1 MRRSRTLTA
10 SDALS
15 RMTSNPFAKDRLF
28 IMTDPDTMDP
38 VGTGHSRKRP
48 EISGLIRKERTLP
61 LAALTMLAFV
71 AYGDRLSSGLA
82 SPLVL
87 VVIFAWL
94 FGVILT
100 AALAVVR
107 HADELAERMGE
118 PYGTLIL
125 TLTIT
130 AIEVV
135 AISAVMFHGD
145 NNPTLV
151 RDTLFAVIM
160 IILNGMVGLSL
171 LLGAW
176 RRPEQRHNLQGAN
189 AYLGLIVPL
198 ATLSLILPEF
208 EPTPSGP
215 AISSAHQTV
224 LVFMSIGLYGV
235 FLMLQTGRHRP
246 YFTNHRAPTHAP
258 AAREHQPSGQPLI
271 LHAALLFAYM
281 VPVVYL
287 VDHLARPIDYV
298 VETLHAPMALG
309 GVVMAV
315 LVATPEAISAVRAAI
330 ADHLQRSVNIFLGS
344 VLSTIGLTVPV
355 MLAISHLS
363 GHSIVLG
370 LGRTET
376 IMLVLTLAVSM
387 ITFAS
392 GRTNVMQG
400 FVHLMLFVTYLLLII
415 EG

>member
-1 MRRSRTLTA
+1 
-10 SDALS
+10 
-15 RMTSNPFAKDRLF
+15 
-28 IMTDPDTMDP
+28 MDP
-38 VGTGHSRKRP
+38 VDAAV
-48 EISGLIRKERTLP
+48 RKERAGMAGLFRRERALP
-61 LAALTMLAFV
+61 VAALTTLAFA

-82 SPLVL
+82 NPVL
-87 VVIFAWL
+87 LAVLFAWL

-100 AALAVVR
+100 AALSVVR
-107 HADELAERMGE
+107 HADELAERLGE

-151 RDTLFAVIM
+151 RDTLFAVVM

-176 RRPEQRHNLQGAN
+176 RRPQQRHNLQGAN

-198 ATLSLILPEF
+198 ATLSLILPEY
-208 EPTPSGP
+208 EPSPSGP
-215 AISSAHQTV
+215 AISSAHQAV
-224 LVFMSIGLYGV
+224 LVVMSIALYV
-235 FLMLQTGRHRP
+235 AFLVLQTGRHKLF
-246 YFTNHRAPTHAP
+246 FTNGRQSHAAGPASAPGPAP
-258 AAREHQPSGQPLI
+258 AHRSSGQPLI
-271 LHAALLFAYM
+271 RHAALLFAYM

-298 VETLHAPMALG
+298 IETLRAPVALG

-315 LVATPEAISAVRAAI
+315 LVATPEAISAVRAAV

-344 VLSTIGLTVPV
+344 VLSTIGLTVPA

-370 LGRTET
+370 LGRAET
-376 IMLVLTLAVSM
+376 VMLVLTLAVSM

-400 FVHLMLFVTYLLLII
+400 FVHLMLFVTYLLLVA

>member
-1 MRRSRTLTA
+1 
-10 SDALS
+10 
-15 RMTSNPFAKDRLF
+15 
-28 IMTDPDTMDP
+28 MTDPDTMDP
-38 VGTGHSRKRP
+38 VGDALRKERP
-48 EISGLIRKERTLP
+48 GIAGLVRKERTLP
-61 LAALTMLAFV
+61 VAVLTMLAFV
-71 AYGDRLSSGLA
+71 AYGDRLSSGLGN
-82 SPLVL
+82 PVL
-87 VVIFAWL
+87 LAVLFAWL
-94 FGVILT
+94 FGVILM
-100 AALAVVR
+100 AALSVVR
-107 HADELAERMGE
+107 HADELAERLGE

-151 RDTLFAVIM
+151 RDTLFAVVM

-176 RRPEQRHNLQGAN
+176 RRPQQRHNLQGAN

-198 ATLSLILPEF
+198 ATLSLILPEY

-215 AISSAHQTV
+215 AISSAHEAI
-224 LVFMSIGLYGV
+224 LIFMSIGLYAV
-235 FLMLQTGRHRP
+235 FLMLQTGRHKLF
-246 YFTNHRAPTHAP
+246 FTNHHQSHATTHTPAPTP
-258 AAREHQPSGQPLI
+258 EHRPSGQPLI

-298 VETLHAPMALG
+298 VETLRAPMALG

-315 LVATPEAISAVRAAI
+315 LVATPESISAVRAAI

-344 VLSTIGLTVPV
+344 VLSTIGLTIPA

-376 IMLVLTLAVSM
+376 ILLVLTLAVSM

-400 FVHLMLFVTYLLLII
+400 FVHLMLFVTYLLLIV

>member
-1 MRRSRTLTA
+1 
-10 SDALS
+10 
-15 RMTSNPFAKDRLF
+15 
-28 IMTDPDTMDP
+28 MDP
-38 VGTGHSRKRP
+38 VGDALRKERP
-48 EISGLIRKERTLP
+48 GIAGLVRKERTLP
-61 LAALTMLAFV
+61 VAVLTMLAFV
-71 AYGDRLSSGLA
+71 AYGDRLSSGLGN
-82 SPLVL
+82 PVL
-87 VVIFAWL
+87 LAVLFAWL
-94 FGVILT
+94 FGVILM
-100 AALAVVR
+100 AALSVVR
-107 HADELAERMGE
+107 HADELAERLGE

-151 RDTLFAVIM
+151 RDTLFAVVM

-176 RRPEQRHNLQGAN
+176 RRPQQRHNLQGAN

-198 ATLSLILPEF
+198 ATLSLILPEY

-215 AISSAHQTV
+215 AISSAHEAI
-224 LVFMSIGLYGV
+224 LIFMSIGLYAV
-235 FLMLQTGRHRP
+235 FLMLQTGRHKLF
-246 YFTNHRAPTHAP
+246 FTNHHPSHATTHTPAPTP
-258 AAREHQPSGQPLI
+258 EHRPSGQPLI

-298 VETLHAPMALG
+298 VETLRAPMALG

-315 LVATPEAISAVRAAI
+315 LVATPESISAVRAAI

-344 VLSTIGLTVPV
+344 VLSTIGLTIPA

-376 IMLVLTLAVSM
+376 ILLVLTLAVSM

-400 FVHLMLFVTYLLLII
+400 FVHLMLFFTYLLLIV